1 MMGLTPVGAGPR
13 FLCLTGFD
21 FTIILLYTEGEPGG
35 SANYAPGS
43 DRNSSPMGARIMAD
57 WKTTTTPPAV
67 DRRASPAQAAPP
79 CGNGMQGGLSL
90 AVEKPPLGAPTW
102 LIEADRRRGAIGLHL
117 GAGRPGPGQVT
128 AAVWLEP
135 DEAETVACAL
145 LQAVASWR
153 AERELPL
160 FPGRA

>member
-1 MMGLTPVGAGPR
+1 MAAEDYTP
-13 FLCLTGFD
+13 
-21 FTIILLYTEGEPGG
+21 
-35 SANYAPGS
+35 S
-43 DRNSSPMGARIMAD
+43 
-57 WKTTTTPPAV
+57 PAV

-90 AVEKPPLGAPTW
+90 AVEKASHGAPTW

-117 GAGRPGPGQVT
+117 GARRPGPGQMT
-128 AAVWLEP
+128 STVWLEP
-135 DEAETVACAL
+135 DEVEAVACAL
-145 LQAVASWR
+145 LQAVTAWR